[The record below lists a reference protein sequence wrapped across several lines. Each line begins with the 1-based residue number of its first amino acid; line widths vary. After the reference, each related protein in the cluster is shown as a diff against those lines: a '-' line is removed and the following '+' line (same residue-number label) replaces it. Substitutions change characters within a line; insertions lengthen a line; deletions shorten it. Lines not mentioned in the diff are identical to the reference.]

1 MFFGFESDNTAGAH
15 PRILDAL
22 VRANEG
28 YCLSYGADEYSAQ
41 GEAEFRKIFG
51 ADIEVFL
58 ALSGTGANVLALR
71 SMLRPWQGV
80 VCSDVSHIFQAESG
94 APEWGTGAKLL
105 PVPSRDGKMAPDA
118 LDAYLPD
125 LTNCHHS
132 TPHVLSITQCTEEGS
147 VYSVEE
153 TRALADRAHA
163 NGLLVHMDG
172 SRLTNAVAAL
182 GEDVRTVTRD
192 AGVDVLSF
200 GGCKNGLL
208 FGEAVVFFRPELAA
222 DFQTMRKQSLQ
233 LLSKMRFVAVQFI
246 EAFKDGLWLENA
258 RHANGMARLLADGL
272 AALPHIRVRPPQ
284 SNAVFARMEPEHIA
298 RLQRD
303 FAFVEWNPRIHEVR
317 LMCSFRT
324 TREEVEAFVDA
335 AKAVT
340 ALPSPARSRC

>member
-15 PRILDAL
+15 PRVLDAL

-28 YCLSYGADEYSAQ
+28 YCPSYGEDEYSARA
-41 GEAEFRKIFG
+41 ESEFRKLFG
-51 ADIEVFL
+51 EDSEVFL
-58 ALSGTGANVLALR
+58 ALNGTGANVLALR

-80 VCSDVSHIFQAESG
+80 ICADASHIFQGESG

-105 PVPSRDGKMAPDA
+105 PVPARDGKIAPDA

-132 TPHVLSITQCTEEGS
+132 TPQVLSLTQCTETGS
-147 VYSVEE
+147 VYSPEE
-153 TRALADRAHA
+153 IRALAGKAHG

-172 SRLTNAVAAL
+172 SRLANAVAAL
-182 GEDVRTVTRD
+182 GGDARAVTRD

-208 FGEAVVFFRPELAA
+208 FGEAVVFFRPGLAA

-233 LLSKMRFVAVQFI
+233 LLSKMRFVAAQFI
-246 EAFKDGLWLENA
+246 ESLKDGLWLENA
-258 RHANGMARLLADGL
+258 RHANDMARLLADGL
-272 AALPHIRVRPPQ
+272 AALPFIQVRAPQ
-284 SNAVFARMEPEHIA
+284 SNAVFARMEPEHIS

-303 FAFVEWNPRIHEVR
+303 FAFLEWNPRIHEVR

-324 TREEVEAFVDA
+324 TREEVAAFVA
-335 AKAVT
+335 AAR
-340 ALPSPARSRC
+340 ALTSG